1 MSSADTNNSST
12 DSGISRRHFLV
23 GAGVVGGGLLV
34 GLQLAKRADLQA
46 ANAVRQQPL
55 APNAFVRI
63 APDDTVTIV
72 IGKSEMGQGV
82 YTGLPVILAEE
93 LDVAPTRIGVEFA
106 PVDPAYNHPFIPLQF
121 TGGSMSTLS
130 SYEQLRQAGA
140 TARAMLL
147 AAAAQRWRADV
158 ATLRTENGRVM
169 SADGKLSA
177 TYGELAASAAAL
189 EVPKNVALKDP
200 ATFQYIGKS
209 QPRLD
214 NVPKVTGSALFGL
227 DVELPNMLIAVV
239 ARSPVVGGRLKGF
252 NDSDTR
258 AIPGVVEVRQVP
270 TGVAVYAEN
279 TWAAIRGRDA
289 LKLLWDEGEHAD
301 FSTNKLREEYRKRL
315 ARPSLVAK
323 TVGDAS
329 GALRSA
335 ARRLDAEYELPFLA
349 HACMEPLNC
358 VVEVSDDRCEIW
370 VGTQNQSP
378 DRDAA
383 AAILRLPPERVVLHT
398 LFLGGGFGR
407 RANPSSDFVREA
419 VQVAQALPKRPIK
432 TVWTRE
438 DDTRGWWYRP
448 FVMSRVR
455 AGIDTDGLPVAWH
468 QTIVSQPIVKTTPF
482 AAMVQNNID
491 PTSVEGASDMPYAMP
506 NLLVDLDDGN
516 PAVPIQ
522 WWRSV
527 GHTHTAFVV
536 NSALDELAALGGTDP
551 VDLRR
556 KLLVEKPRHLAVLNA
571 VAEMAGWGSAPPAG
585 RARGVALQ
593 ESFGSIVAQIAEVS
607 VSGSDVR
614 VHKVWCAVDCGLAVN
629 PDGVVAQME
638 GGIIYGL
645 TAALYGEITIEKGRA
660 VQGNFDTYPMLRMNE
675 SPEIAVRIVNS
686 NGPMGGA
693 GEPGTPTIAPAV
705 TNAIFAA
712 TGKRIRRLPIAASLA

>member
-1 MSSADTNNSST
+1 MP
-12 DSGISRRHFLV
+12 R
-23 GAGVVGGGLLV
+23 
-34 GLQLAKRADLQA
+34 K
-46 ANAVRQQPL
+46 PL

-63 APDDTVTIV
+63 APDDTVTII
-72 IGKSEMGQGV
+72 IGKAEMGQGI
-82 YTGLPVILAEE
+82 YTGLPLILAEE
-93 LDVAPTRIGVEFA
+93 LDIAPARVAVEFA
-106 PVDPAYNHPFIPLQF
+106 PVDPAYNHPFIPAQF
-121 TGGSMSTLS
+121 TGGSMSTVS
-130 SYEQLRQAGA
+130 TYEQLRQAGA

-147 AAAAQRWRADV
+147 AAAAQRWRVDV
-158 ATLRTENGRVM
+158 SALRTEDGRVLT
-169 SADGKLSA
+169 ADGKSSA
-177 TYGELAASAAAL
+177 TYGELADSAAAL
-189 EVPKNVALKDP
+189 EVPKNVPLKDP
-200 ATFQYIGKS
+200 AQFRFIGKP

-214 NVPKVTGSALFGL
+214 NVLKVSGRAQFGL
-227 DVELPNMLIAVV
+227 DVDLPNMLVAVV

-289 LKLLWDEGEHAD
+289 LKLLWDEGEHAE
-301 FSTNKLREEYRKRL
+301 FSTNKLRAEYRKRL
-315 ARPSLVAK
+315 TQPAYVAK
-323 TVGDAS
+323 TAGDVPA
-329 GALRSA
+329 ALRSA
-335 ARRLDAEYELPFLA
+335 AQRIDVEYELPFLA

-370 VGTQNQSP
+370 AGTQNQSL

-383 AAILRLPPERVVLHT
+383 AALLRLPPERVVLHT

-407 RANPSSDFVREA
+407 RANPSSDFVSEA

-455 AGIDTDGLPVAWH
+455 AGIDAQGVPVAWH

-482 AAMVQNNID
+482 KAMVQNDID
-491 PTSVEGASDMPYAMP
+491 PTSIEGAADMPYSMP

-527 GHTHTAFVV
+527 GHTHTGFVV
-536 NSALDELAALGGTDP
+536 NSTLDELAALGGTDP
-551 VDLRR
+551 VELRR
-556 KLLVEKPRHLAVLNA
+556 KLLAEKPRHLAVLNA
-571 VAEMAGWGSAPPAG
+571 VAEMAGWGSTPPAG

-607 VSGSDVR
+607 VTGTDVR

-638 GGIIYGL
+638 SGIIYGL
-645 TAALYGEITIEKGRA
+645 TAALYGEISIEKGRA

-675 SPEIAVRIVNS
+675 APEIAVHLMNS
-686 NGPMGGA
+686 SGPMGGA
-693 GEPGTPTIAPAV
+693 GEPGTPPIAPAV

-712 TGKRIRRLPIAASLA
+712 TGKRIRRLPVAASLT